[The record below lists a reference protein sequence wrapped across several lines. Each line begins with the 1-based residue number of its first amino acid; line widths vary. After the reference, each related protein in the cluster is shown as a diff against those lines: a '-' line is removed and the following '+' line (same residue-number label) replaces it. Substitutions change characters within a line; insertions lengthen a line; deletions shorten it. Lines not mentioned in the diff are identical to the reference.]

1 MDKENKQAQQK
12 IRDSMPLSNL
22 TKNLMRQ
29 AWFRISPIFFVGTI
43 ITAAG
48 TTVAKSDMIVFVGMI
63 IMGLGVVAM
72 WLAETGKPGFKSVWG
87 PLAFIGGSV
96 LTAMSITIIPSNPL
110 LCSGMI
116 LTGGGTMG
124 MWLVGKW
131 GRSSALL
138 VAILFT
144 IGVAMQAVGLT
155 VVPSEMLIMGG
166 MIVTGIGAF
175 AMWAYESGRETG
187 KEEKKSEEKAPVTHI
202 DSRAQ

>member
-72 WLAETGKPGFKSVWG
+72 WLAETGKPGFKS
-87 PLAFIGGSV
+87 GGSV

-166 MIVTGIGAF
+166 MGP
-175 AMWAYESGRETG
+175 SLCGRTSRAG
-187 KEEKKSEEKAPVTHI
+187 RREKKKKNPRRRLRLLILTPERSDK
-202 DSRAQ
+202 

>member
-1 MDKENKQAQQK
+1 MDKETKQGQQRVRGS
-12 IRDSMPLSNL
+12 IPISNL

-48 TTVAKSDMIVFVGMI
+48 TTVSKSDMIVFVGMV

-72 WLAETGKPGFKSVWG
+72 WLAETGKPGLKSIPG

-110 LCSGMI
+110 LCIGMI
-116 LTGGGTMG
+116 LTCGGTMA
-124 MWLVGKW
+124 MWLIGKW
-131 GRSSALL
+131 GRTPALL
-138 VAILFT
+138 VASLFT

-155 VVPSEMLIMGG
+155 VVPSDIMIMAG
-166 MIVTGIGAF
+166 MIGTGIAAF
-175 AMWAYESGRETG
+175 AMWAYESGKG
-187 KEEKKSEEKAPVTHI
+187 SNKEEKTSNEKV
-202 DSRAQ
+202 